1 MKKLLNKKFIL
12 ILASTITLLVV
23 LTIAMIFLTKENT
36 KTFIQGGYIIA
47 SGKEEESSTKYYF
60 DEGTSYKTNVNS
72 ELVFKDTSGEK
83 VNVETENFL
92 HYTNGGIKFLKNGV
106 IMDLESLDSK
116 IVPYYNITNK
126 SILEYSNKSYYI
138 EALDK
143 TLAFNNLVGK
153 ISDNKYIF
161 AGTNIK
167 LNLAGSGEPVTGDYF
182 EVTYIKDGIIRVEN
196 QEVSYQTTAQN
207 SYILVN
213 NNVRIDLGTKNVYC
227 NEEEKMSLNQM
238 TIDGNENINI
248 DSIDK
253 ENNNGKD
260 TDIIPSPTNSQN
272 INNTPNVEDNPDEN
286 NNSENNQGNA
296 GDNQGNNFGNQTGD
310 NIKRTASIELVKAEV
325 GVNNISAE
333 FTISDPD
340 QSIENDL
347 VLNIINTDTGKKVY
361 SVIMDKSKDKYNL
374 DVSTLSPESNYIIS
388 INEEKDG
395 NYDTQYFQKL
405 FKTNE
410 LGITLIK
417 KYITTSSIAYEA
429 VFEKDTLVKSA
440 KIALYDENYSPIYL
454 DNCTPSEE
462 TPCEQMIVEVTKD
475 SNTVLFEGLKNNTSY
490 NIQLS
495 DVIMENMQYNKVYTI
510 NKTSK
515 TLKKTPFLQ
524 GLTSQV
530 DDVTNT
536 FSIGVQTVIDDDE
549 SITKY
554 SYYIYKA
561 DEITLDNIDT
571 IKPVKIIDANKDTKT
586 TISIDGVDIQA
597 QTNYKFKVVAEY
609 FDNEKYGEFETE
621 LSDNL
626 ILSGKPSIDKFI
638 LDEEKTTINKI
649 VGKLVIKDESCTIP
663 MVGRNC
669 SSIPSYKNN
678 FILVYYDS
686 QGEHKI
692 ENITINP
699 YTLDAN
705 LEIDSLLANTDYNF
719 SLYADVDLLDGKGIR
734 KRYLIGN
741 FQASTTKIDILTV
754 EWDPKEDEQD
764 KIGSNSTLQDVVN
777 VKARIT
783 STNEVMANSINNIT
797 FSLYA
802 DNVASQLK
810 LGSIIEP
817 IASKTISGNLKDD
830 YYDKYFTINTL
841 DTFGIKDQTIEET
854 ITDEEGN
861 EKVINT
867 IKKAIDILKEKTNG
881 ELKEYYTIVI
891 SDISDTSQMNEL
903 PIENNYY
910 VFKTSKLL
918 LLEDKYAAPTL
929 IADEIKNVDLKQLT
943 TVEGAP
949 KYSSKL
955 LNDTIVGYKISVGAN
970 IERINEF
977 LGLTGTKP
985 VKEMIVYVCDA
996 NTKPNCT
1003 IEEAVES
1010 RVIDLMQTDNLET
1023 YMFLKNGTKYD
1034 VVDKELT
1041 RGHNYIFKV
1050 KFNIDTNNDG
1060 EIDAVYP
1067 NSDIKTETKSAPK
1080 ESPGYKVYIVNTTEN
1095 QVTYR
1100 HVFTDID
1107 NALYDRK
1114 FYYTIDDTIKNQKPS
1129 TFSESNE
1136 GEDASEDN
1144 QTEDIT
1150 EETYKPEVK
1159 EIDFGDG
1166 EFTIEGLSTDS
1177 VYTLSFK
1184 KALIKREK
1192 EIQTVELGKY
1202 IFDGKFTYNA
1212 NTVSYA
1218 NITSDNDNRL
1228 RIMILENNDNAKY
1241 VNRISAYHVV
1251 LSAQGEEDYSKVFA
1265 TNKINECTSNDNE
1278 YKCIIIDYADIKNFK
1293 TKDVTVKV
1301 TAFYDTGIINNDF
1314 TNLSTEGI
1322 GYLLQVNNY
1331 YKNSLDRADYYNL
1344 TLNAKGEIIVDTT
1357 QYPTGIIEYG
1367 KNTTTSVGYT
1377 LQIKQKIN
1385 TKDNIFNEDDTTAPM
1400 SIVSG
1405 ADAYNVKHKNNKYMT
1420 INNKIVDKIDMYTS
1434 NNKFKFNSII
1444 PKINVSTKGLVNG
1457 SIITIKPV
1465 GLDEEILNNE
1475 FKKDSDGKYYYYIK
1489 IYKDKEKTELYKETK
1504 LEIDVESSSI
1514 ELTKYMPDTK
1524 YYFEVSAML
1533 KKNNEYKETLLFDA
1547 RNTSDYVSTTY
1558 EFSTLA
1564 PSGIMLS
1571 SSRPRI
1577 TVNHSSKNGVYAY
1590 REMYM
1595 YMDSSNTIGE
1605 YDTRFELYDINGNKL
1620 ISIKSS
1626 DNDNGGNFG
1635 PSPANKKLF
1644 NRSSVTKDVTN
1655 MDIVFGSGYYKWK
1668 IYIETEV
1675 YDSTEKAELLVLEED
1690 ISLPELRDPT
1700 FSANRVGYETTKL
1713 KFQVTV
1719 NDSDKVAKEGK
1730 YCVELLDIDQ
1740 LSISGYP
1747 VQCGLDI
1754 VDSDGKQ
1761 RVNVEYEYTGLEP
1774 GTVYVFRV
1782 YSDIYTNNI
1791 NEANKNRIVDLRQ
1804 VVTTSTDYGV
1814 AIGKISYLPSNTA
1827 ITLTYNSAINLNKI
1841 KRIDYTISEDGVGQ
1855 IASGSYYG
1863 FEAGKLGIYSLV
1875 IKPENVIFKLDSS
1888 SYLLTTIYYIEQN
1901 GALVQFTRESQKF
1914 GKGN

>member
-60 DEGTSYKTNVNS
+60 DEGTSYKTNVNL

-83 VNVETENFL
+83 VNVETNNFL
-92 HYTNGGIKFLKNGV
+92 HYKNGGIKFLKNGV

-143 TLAFNNLVGK
+143 TLAFNNLVGR

-167 LNLAGSGEPVTGDYF
+167 LNLSGSNEPVTGDYF

-213 NNVRIDLGTKNVYC
+213 DNVRIDLGTKNVYY
-227 NEEEKMSLNQM
+227 NEEEKMSLSQM

-253 ENNNGKD
+253 EDNNGNGGKD
-260 TDIIPSPTNSQN
+260 SDVTPSPTDSQN
-272 INNTPNVEDNPDEN
+272 PVNTPNGGDNQNPN
-286 NNSENNQGNA
+286 NNPGGNQGN
-296 GDNQGNNFGNQTGD
+296 GGNQTGD
-310 NIKRTASIELVKAEV
+310 NTKRTASIELVKAEV

-340 QSIENDL
+340 QSIKNDL

-361 SVIMDKSKDKYNL
+361 SVLVDKSKDKYNL

-388 INEEKDG
+388 INEETDG

-410 LGITLIK
+410 LGVTLVK
-417 KYITTSSIAYEA
+417 KYVTTSSIAYEA

-440 KIALYDENYSPIYL
+440 KIALYDEKYSPIYL
-454 DNCTPSEE
+454 DNCVPGEE
-462 TPCEQMIVEVTKD
+462 TTCEQMIVEVTKD

-490 NIQLS
+490 NIELS

-515 TLKKTPFLQ
+515 TLKKTPYLQ
-524 GLTSQV
+524 GLTSEV

-536 FSIGVQTVIDDDE
+536 FSIGVQTVIDEDE

-561 DEITLDNIDT
+561 DDITLDNINT
-571 IKPVKIIDANKDTKT
+571 IKPVKVIDANKDTKT
-586 TISIDGVDIQA
+586 TISIDGVDIHA

-609 FDNEKYGEFETE
+609 FDNEKYGEYETE

-649 VGKLVIKDESCTIP
+649 VGKLILKDESCTIP
-663 MVGRNC
+663 MTGRNC

-692 ENITINP
+692 ENIPINP
-699 YTLDAN
+699 YTLDTN

-764 KIGSNSTLQDVVN
+764 KAGSNSTLQDVVN

-817 IASKTISGNLKDD
+817 IATRTVSGNLKDD
-830 YYDKYFTINTL
+830 YYDKYFKINTL
-841 DTFGIKDQTIEET
+841 DTFEIKDQTIEET

-861 EKVINT
+861 EKVITT
-867 IKKAIDILKEKTNG
+867 IKKAIDVLKEKTNG

-918 LLEDKYAAPTL
+918 LLEDKYDAPTI

-943 TVEGAP
+943 TVDGAP

-985 VKEMIVYVCDA
+985 VKEMVVYACDA
-996 NTKPNCT
+996 NTKPNCSV
-1003 IEEAVES
+1003 EDAVES
-1010 RVIDLMQTDNLET
+1010 KVIDLMQTDNLET

-1050 KFNIDTNNDG
+1050 KFNVDTNNDG

-1067 NSDIKTETKSAPK
+1067 NSDIKTETKSALK

-1114 FYYTIDDTIKNQKPS
+1114 FYYTIDDTIKNQKPATPS
-1129 TFSESNE
+1129 KPTE
-1136 GEDASEDN
+1136 GEDTSEDN
-1144 QTEDIT
+1144 QGEDT
-1150 EETYKPEVK
+1150 PEEPYKPEVK

-1184 KALIKREK
+1184 KALIKRER

-1228 RIMILENNDNAKY
+1228 RIMILENDNNTKY

-1265 TNKINECTSNDNE
+1265 TSKINKCTSNDKE

-1314 TNLSTEGI
+1314 TNLPANGI

-1331 YKNSLDRADYYNL
+1331 YKNSLTKADYYNL
-1344 TLNAKGEIIVDTT
+1344 TLNTKGEIIVDTT
-1357 QYPTGIIEYG
+1357 KYPTGIIEYG

-1377 LQIKQKIN
+1377 LQIKQRIN
-1385 TKDNIFNEDDTTAPM
+1385 TKDDTFNEDDTTSPI

-1405 ADAYNVKHKNNKYMT
+1405 ADAYNVKHRNNKYMT
-1420 INNKIVDKIDMYTS
+1420 INNKIVDKVDMYTS
-1434 NNKFKFNSII
+1434 NNRFKFNSII

-1475 FKKDSDGKYYYYIK
+1475 FQKDSDGKYYYYIK
-1489 IYKDKEKTELYKETK
+1489 IYKDKEKTEIYKDAK
-1504 LEIDVESSSI
+1504 LEINIDSASI

-1533 KKNNEYKETLLFDA
+1533 KKDNGYKETLLFDA

-1571 SSRPRI
+1571 SSKPKVL
-1577 TVNHSSKNGVYAY
+1577 VNHSSKNGIYAY

-1626 DNDNGGNFG
+1626 DKENGGNFG
-1635 PSPANKKLF
+1635 PSPINKNYY
-1644 NRSSVTKDVTN
+1644 NRSSVTKDVTD
-1655 MDIVFGSGYYKWK
+1655 MDIVFGSGYYSWK

-1675 YDSTEKAELLVLEED
+1675 FDSEEKAELLVLED
-1690 ISLPELRDPT
+1690 NISLPELKEPT
-1700 FSANRVGYETTKL
+1700 FSANRVGYETSKL

-1719 NDSDKVAKEGK
+1719 NDQDKVAKDGK

-1740 LSISGYP
+1740 LSMSGYP
-1747 VQCGLDI
+1747 VKCGLDI
-1754 VDSDGKQ
+1754 VDSDGKPKI
-1761 RVNVEYEYTGLEP
+1761 NVEYEYTNLEP

-1782 YSDIYTNNI
+1782 FSDIYTNNI
-1791 NEANKNRIVDLRQ
+1791 NETKKNRTVDLRQ

-1841 KRIDYTISEDGVGQ
+1841 KKIDYTISEDGVGQ

-1863 FEAGKLGIYSLV
+1863 FDAGKLGIYSLV
-1875 IKPENVIFKLDSS
+1875 IKPENVTFKLDSS